1 MTDIKILKLLVYLA
15 RRETIMCENDPPSV
29 APRNT
34 CKCDACEAARITDEI
49 HGEILTKAAFERAGE
64 AMRPTNEK

>member
-1 MTDIKILKLLVYLA
+1 MTDIKILKLLVHLA
-15 RRETIMCENDPPSV
+15 RRETIMCENDHGV

-49 HGEILTKAAFERAGE
+49 QGEILTQAAFERAGE
-64 AMRPTNEK
+64 AMCPTNEK